1 MLFLE
6 LKRSFNE
13 CRCEAYLSVSSRPLQ
28 IRSWLR
34 VKVEGKKG
42 RRLTS
47 DVMPIHVAMEKPY
60 PGIVGP
66 EPDHSVPLRSKQPAI
81 AFDRDFGKWFSIT
94 VVA

>member
-1 MLFLE
+1 MSLRGLSFCQ
-6 LKRSFNE
+6 LKATSNKGR
-13 CRCEAYLSVSSRPLQ
+13 
-28 IRSWLR
+28 LR

-42 RRLTS
+42 SRLTS

-66 EPDHSVPLRSKQPAI
+66 EPDHSVPLRSKQPGI